1 MRRLLKH
8 LVLALVATLAL
19 AACSSGTS
27 SRTSTPQASAKPA
40 AVASGRA
47 VVIIHNFAFH
57 PATLTVKPGTT
68 VTWINK
74 DPVAH
79 TSTAYDHLWNSGL
92 ISPGKSYSFTFATA
106 NTYTYYCEIHQFMHG
121 VVKVL

>member
-1 MRRLLKH
+1 M
-8 LVLALVATLAL
+8 LALVAALAL

-27 SRTSTPQASAKPA
+27 SRASTPQASIKPA
-40 AVASGRA
+40 AVASGHA

-68 VTWINK
+68 VTWVNK

-92 ISPGKSYSFTFATA
+92 ITPGKSYSFTFTKPG
-106 NTYTYYCEIHQFMHG
+106 TYPYYCEIHQFMHG